1 VIGGGLLAVD
11 LFETGQGLQ
20 VNEVNHTMEFKNS
33 EEPTGVS
40 ISGAIVDYCLNLMK
54 GQQA

>member
-1 VIGGGLLAVD
+1 
-11 LFETGQGLQ
+11 
-20 VNEVNHTMEFKNS
+20 MEFKNS